1 MKKTVMMAFMALAGL
16 QMAQGADF
24 FSTAGSEDKFSVGA
38 RIGVNTTNRTIS
50 DNALPY
56 CYHKES
62 WGIGFNLGVVAT
74 FNIRDWISVQPGLF
88 YESRSG
94 SYTLT
99 GDPKGSGLME
109 GYNASVSGTRNS
121 YNFTV
126 PVMAVF
132 NFNVC
137 DELRWGVEVGPYV
150 SLLLGSNVN
159 VKAAIT
165 DSPDSVFLP
174 IPERASAFDFGF
186 KMGTSLTLHRRWY
199 AGVHYMAG
207 CAKAWK
213 LLKVDNMEK
222 NFGGITKGWIFSL
235 GYDF

>member
-1 MKKTVMMAFMALAGL
+1 MMAFMALAGL

-94 SYTLT
+94 S
-99 GDPKGSGLME
+99 
-109 GYNASVSGTRNS
+109 
-121 YNFTV
+121 
-126 PVMAVF
+126 
-132 NFNVC
+132 
-137 DELRWGVEVGPYV
+137 
-150 SLLLGSNVN
+150 
-159 VKAAIT
+159 
-165 DSPDSVFLP
+165 
-174 IPERASAFDFGF
+174 
-186 KMGTSLTLHRRWY
+186 
-199 AGVHYMAG
+199 
-207 CAKAWK
+207 
-213 LLKVDNMEK
+213 
-222 NFGGITKGWIFSL
+222 
-235 GYDF
+235 